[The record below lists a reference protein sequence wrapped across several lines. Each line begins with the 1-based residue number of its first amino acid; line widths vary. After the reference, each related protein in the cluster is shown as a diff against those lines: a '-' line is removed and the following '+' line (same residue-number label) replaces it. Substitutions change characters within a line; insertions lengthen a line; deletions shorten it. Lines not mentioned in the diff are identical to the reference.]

1 MRLIVSLTHSVRRG
15 SNGDEAAGAG
25 ASVQPPTELVDA
37 GDADRR
43 ATVAPRVGLALHAW
57 WLELAVLTVGYVLY
71 QTLQIQVTGSERSAV
86 SRADWLWGAEQSLHI
101 DPELWLD
108 HLVAA
113 NRVLVLVTG
122 FYYGILH
129 FTVAPLVLVWL
140 RLRRAEVY
148 SVLRTT
154 LVVASAVALVGYWL
168 LPMAPP
174 RLAVPGIVDTLKVND
189 ILSAASPTGPAA
201 LANQYAAMPSLHVA
215 WAVWVALALVV
226 AFQDSRLRHLAW
238 AYPAVTT
245 MVVVGTG
252 NHFVTDTAAGA
263 LVVWISWWVTTRV
276 RLHLSVGA
284 VAADGR
290 VRSQETAVHTHARAA
305 PFAVGLSGA
314 AAARPPRSSSSDSR
328 TWRPRR
334 RAG

>member
-1 MRLIVSLTHSVRRG
+1 M
-15 SNGDEAAGAG
+15 
-25 ASVQPPTELVDA
+25 
-37 GDADRR
+37 
-43 ATVAPRVGLALHAW
+43 
-57 WLELAVLTVGYVLY
+57 
-71 QTLQIQVTGSERSAV
+71 
-86 SRADWLWGAEQSLHI
+86 
-101 DPELWLD
+101 
-108 HLVAA
+108 
-113 NRVLVLVTG
+113 TG

-129 FTVAPLVLVWL
+129 FTVTPLVLVWL

-314 AAARPPRSSSSDSR
+314 AAARPARSCPRTAGR
-328 TWRPRR
+328 GVPRR